1 MLLCVTRF
9 RDCMHPTMTRL
20 TLPQWYDLHAHMR
33 QEQMLEP
40 MIAAHLAMGCCGML
54 AMPNTKPPVA
64 KVHEADPLPYWSI
77 EGYLAQLREAGGTAM
92 TDIIVPLYLTRDT
105 TPAMIEAGAKSG
117 LLRAA
122 KYYPP
127 HGTTGADHGYP
138 FAEFLSNGVFE
149 ALADNGVVLCI
160 HGEQHGLAAEAYFDR
175 ERNAE
180 SAFYGEQMPRLIDKL
195 PSLKVVGE
203 HITTETAAVFIESA
217 PDTVAAT
224 VTPQHLLYTVGH
236 LLKGCNYHLYCLPL
250 VKYASD
256 REALRAAVTMPGQ
269 RKFFAGTD
277 SAPHTTKATACGC
290 AAGCYT
296 GGIAPQLYAEGFEAA
311 YADLESEEGV
321 ETFTRFLCLNGPE
334 FYGLKAAPGTFT
346 LVREPQSVAVT
357 EIPGGG
363 TVMPLPLGLGHDSIG
378 WRIETA

>member
-1 MLLCVTRF
+1 
-9 RDCMHPTMTRL
+9 
-20 TLPQWYDLHAHMR
+20 
-33 QEQMLEP
+33 
-40 MIAAHLAMGCCGML
+40 
-54 AMPNTKPPVA
+54 
-64 KVHEADPLPYWSI
+64 
-77 EGYLAQLREAGGTAM
+77 M
-92 TDIIVPLYLTRDT
+92 TDRAVRNLEHLRGSASTARVLNLLRVWEENGDSRSDGAVRNPDWAARPVFRTHALNRSLIIKHRLRRNETDLFTGRRQVATKVVIPIDDEDLKTGGRYVFVNQIGFERM
-105 TPAMIEAGAKSG
+105 MIEA
-117 LLRAA
+117 
-122 KYYPP
+122 
-127 HGTTGADHGYP
+127 
-138 FAEFLSNGVFE
+138 FGVAPTHPDIE
-149 ALADNGVVLCI
+149 TL
-160 HGEQHGLAAEAYFDR
+160 
-175 ERNAE
+175 
-180 SAFYGEQMPRLIDKL
+180 RLIDKL